1 MTPFFFMC
9 STIGCAITAK
19 PCGRRNS
26 HFSCSGGTPTG
37 EIAICVVLAS
47 NAIGA
52 TATDT
57 VVIEPPKIMSTL
69 SSVTKRR
76 ALLAPLLG
84 SDASSRMIR
93 LTFSPPMVCGHSLN
107 WLPTGMPRPEAGP
120 VSDSVTPML
129 TSANAGPAT
138 ATTAAT
144 TSVFNEVFRVFFME
158 RLLVGSGESEGVQLN
173 CKVP

>member
-1 MTPFFFMC
+1 M
-9 STIGCAITAK
+9 
-19 PCGRRNS
+19 
-26 HFSCSGGTPTG
+26 
-37 EIAICVVLAS
+37 
-47 NAIGA
+47 
-52 TATDT
+52 ATDT

-93 LTFSPPMVCGHSLN
+93 LTFSPAMVCGHSLN

-129 TSANAGPAT
+129 MSARADAE
-138 ATTAAT
+138 ASSAAAAAT
-144 TSVFNEVFRVFFME
+144 RVF
-158 RLLVGSGESEGVQLN
+158 S
-173 CKVP
+173 